1 MNESYY
7 IQGKKGVWEL
17 AIGLELHARVISNA
31 KLFSGSQA
39 AFGGDVNT
47 QVSLVDAAMPGM
59 LPVINRKCVEQAV
72 RTSLALKAKI
82 NLHSVFERKHYFYAD
97 LPQGYQITQYKEPI
111 ASDGEL
117 LLDLPNGKIKS
128 VKIERLQLEQ
138 DAGKLLHEQHSH
150 ATYVDLN
157 RAGIALMEIV
167 SKPDLSS
174 PEEARLYVNKLRLIM
189 QYISTCDGN
198 MQEGSLRVD
207 VNVSVRKPDEPL
219 GTYCEIKNIN
229 SLRFIYQAIEQEANR
244 QINILEN
251 GGQIDKET
259 CLFDPIENKIKSMR
273 SKENAEDYRYFKDPD
288 LLPLVLDQSRV
299 DQLKNEL
306 PELPDAK
313 RARFISAFNLSFY
326 DLNILLED
334 RANADWYEQL
344 AEQSNNPKIAANWM
358 ISELFGAL
366 NKAGKNL
373 SDSLISPKALSEL
386 VNMIENGHISGCI
399 AKTVFATMFE
409 TGKSAIS
416 IVKEKN
422 LSQTSDVS
430 IIEDI
435 IDNVLITHAN
445 NVKKYKDGKDKLF
458 SFFVGETIKK
468 SHGKANPIIVTQLLR
483 DKLDS

>member
-7 IQGKKGVWEL
+7 IKGKTGLWEV
-17 AIGLELHARVISNA
+17 AIGLELHARIISKA
-31 KLFSGSQA
+31 KLFSGSA
-39 AFGGDVNT
+39 STFGGDANT
-47 QVSLVDAAMPGM
+47 QVSLLDAAMPGM
-59 LPVINRKCVEQAV
+59 LPVINRKCVEQAL
-72 RTSLALKAKI
+72 RTSLALRAKI

-97 LPQGYQITQYKEPI
+97 LPHGYQITQYKDPI
-111 ASDGEL
+111 ANDGEL

-138 DAGKLLHEQHSH
+138 DAGKLLHEQNPYT
-150 ATYVDLN
+150 TYLDLN

-174 PEEARLYVNKLRLIM
+174 PEEAKLYVNKLRLIM
-189 QYISTCDGN
+189 RYIGTCDGN

-207 VNVSVRKPDEPL
+207 VNVSVNKPGKPL

-229 SLRFIYQAIEQEANR
+229 SVRFIYQAIEQEANR

-251 GGQIDKET
+251 GCQIYKET
-259 CLFDPIENKIKSMR
+259 CLFDPMKNKIQSMR
-273 SKENAEDYRYFKDPD
+273 SKEEAHDYRYFKDPD
-288 LLPLVLDQSRV
+288 LPPLVLE
-299 DQLKNEL
+299 QLLIDELNNEL

-313 RARFISAFNLSFY
+313 KARLMSEFNLSSY
-326 DLNILLED
+326 DVNILVED
-334 RANADWYEQL
+334 CTVADWYEQL
-344 AEQSNNPKIAANWM
+344 AKQSNPKIAANWM

-373 SDSLISPKALSEL
+373 SDSPISPKALSEL
-386 VNMIENGHISGCI
+386 LNMIENGYISGRI
-399 AKTVFATMFE
+399 AKTVFAVMFK

-422 LSQTSDVS
+422 LSQTLDHS
-430 IIEDI
+430 IIENI
-435 IDNVLITHAN
+435 IDNILIAHAS
-445 NVKKYKDGKDKLF
+445 NVKKYKEGKHKLF
-458 SFFVGETIKK
+458 SFFVGEAIKK
-468 SHGKANPIIVTQLLR
+468 SQGRANPNVVNQLLR